1 MYKKL
6 DLKVFNNLQETDLV
20 ILSKILKINSILII
34 E

>member
-6 DLKVFNNLQETDLV
+6 DLKVFNNLQETDLD
-20 ILSKILKINSILII
+20 ILSKMLKINSILII

>member
-6 DLKVFNNLQETDLV
+6 DLKVFNNLQETDLD